1 MESFTCIWTGIAYRS
16 TIYSIYFLFLIV
28 YHNWKHAKFSIPL
41 KYKELHVSKHK
52 CFPLPFFLCSWDQRL
67 RVVGYCFSPVC
78 PLTFLISFEGKMF
91 EILFF
96 GVNVDTLKGMLGMFL
111 LGIWET
117 AQPNMQKGYWIP
129 TLLLKK

>member
-1 MESFTCIWTGIAYRS
+1 
-16 TIYSIYFLFLIV
+16 
-28 YHNWKHAKFSIPL
+28 
-41 KYKELHVSKHK
+41 
-52 CFPLPFFLCSWDQRL
+52 
-67 RVVGYCFSPVC
+67 
-78 PLTFLISFEGKMF
+78 MF